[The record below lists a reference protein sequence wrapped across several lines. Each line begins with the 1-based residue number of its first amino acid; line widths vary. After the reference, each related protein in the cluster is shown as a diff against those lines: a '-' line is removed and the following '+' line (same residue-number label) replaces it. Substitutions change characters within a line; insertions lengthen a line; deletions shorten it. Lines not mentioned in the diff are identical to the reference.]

1 MDPETNGEMNGVVD
15 IVQLFRQEYP
25 RLVRALT
32 VSFGAEVAAEAVQEA
47 FLQADRHWR
56 RVAGYDDPAVWI
68 RRVAINRARNLQRGA
83 RRRHARDT
91 PSGEGV
97 QRPLTDELLDLRRAI
112 DALPERMG
120 LVVSLHYLA
129 GLSVGEVAEAL
140 DIAPGTVKSTLY
152 DARHKLQIELSED
165 RHA

>member
-1 MDPETNGEMNGVVD
+1 MMGCGVKLIEMDLETNGEMNGVVD
-15 IVQLFRQEYP
+15 IVHLFRQEYP
-25 RLVRALT
+25 RRGMALT
-32 VSFGAEVAAEAVQEA
+32 VSFGAEVAAEAVQKA
-47 FLQADRHWR
+47 FLQADR
-56 RVAGYDDPAVWI
+56 
-68 RRVAINRARNLQRGA
+68 N
-83 RRRHARDT
+83 
-91 PSGEGV
+91 GV

-112 DALPERMG
+112 DALPERMR

-129 GLSVGEVAEAL
+129 GLSVGEVADAL

>member
-1 MDPETNGEMNGVVD
+1 MVGRGVRLIEMDPETNGEMSGVVD
-15 IVQLFRQEYP
+15 IVHLFRQEYP

-32 VSFGAEVAAEAVQEA
+32 VAFGAEVAAEAVQEA
-47 FLQADRHWR
+47 FLQADR
-56 RVAGYDDPAVWI
+56 
-68 RRVAINRARNLQRGA
+68 Q
-83 RRRHARDT
+83 
-91 PSGEGV
+91 GV

-112 DALPERMG
+112 DALPERMR

-129 GLSVGEVAEAL
+129 GLSVGEVADAL

-152 DARHKLQIELSED
+152 DGRHKLRIELSED

>member
-1 MDPETNGEMNGVVD
+1 MDLETNGEMNGEMHGVVD
-15 IVQLFRQEYP
+15 IVHLFRQEYP
-25 RLVRALT
+25 RRGMALT

-47 FLQADRHWR
+47 FLQADRH
-56 RVAGYDDPAVWI
+56 
-68 RRVAINRARNLQRGA
+68 GA
-83 RRRHARDT
+83 
-91 PSGEGV
+91 